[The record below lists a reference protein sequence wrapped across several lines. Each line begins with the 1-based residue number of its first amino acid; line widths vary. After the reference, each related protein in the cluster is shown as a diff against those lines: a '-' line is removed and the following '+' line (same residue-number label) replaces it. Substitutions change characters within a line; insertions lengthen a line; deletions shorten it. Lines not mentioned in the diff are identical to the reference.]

1 MSSIPSC
8 PKLHYTNPIVVA
20 KLFEDIKWSPDDNV
34 LEPCYGSG
42 NMFNAIP
49 VEKKEWA
56 EIEKG
61 KNFFT
66 QPYKSQQFT
75 KVVLNPPYASNHT
88 KGDPRRQILTMP
100 FIFKSLEVCSDEL
113 WVLLNN
119 NMLNSLTPVRLKKIK
134 DAGFGLTFMRVLNIP
149 LWSGR
154 YYWICFKRNA
164 DWIISFTN
172 AIELPANVCECGAVL
187 KGDLTAHRQTQ
198 KHFIN
203 LVKKNKL

>member
-1 MSSIPSC
+1 
-8 PKLHYTNPIVVA
+8 
-20 KLFEDIKWSPDDNV
+20 
-34 LEPCYGSG
+34 
-42 NMFNAIP
+42 
-49 VEKKEWA
+49 
-56 EIEKG
+56 
-61 KNFFT
+61 
-66 QPYKSQQFT
+66 
-75 KVVLNPPYASNHT
+75 
-88 KGDPRRQILTMP
+88 
-100 FIFKSLEVCSDEL
+100 
-113 WVLLNN
+113 
-119 NMLNSLTPVRLKKIK
+119 MLNSLTPVRLQKIK

>member
-1 MSSIPSC
+1 
-8 PKLHYTNPIVVA
+8 
-20 KLFEDIKWSPDDNV
+20 
-34 LEPCYGSG
+34 
-42 NMFNAIP
+42 
-49 VEKKEWA
+49 
-56 EIEKG
+56 
-61 KNFFT
+61 
-66 QPYKSQQFT
+66 
-75 KVVLNPPYASNHT
+75 
-88 KGDPRRQILTMP
+88 
-100 FIFKSLEVCSDEL
+100 
-113 WVLLNN
+113 
-119 NMLNSLTPVRLKKIK
+119 MLNSLTPVRLKKIK

-172 AIELPANVCECGAVL
+172 AIELPVNVCECGAVL